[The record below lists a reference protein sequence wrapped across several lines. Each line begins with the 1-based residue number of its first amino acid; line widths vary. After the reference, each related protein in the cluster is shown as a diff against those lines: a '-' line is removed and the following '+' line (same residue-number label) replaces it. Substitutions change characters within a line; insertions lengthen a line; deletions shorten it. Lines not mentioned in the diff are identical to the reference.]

1 MEKLLGKTVIVL
13 MLICIVP
20 TLGALCGA
28 FSGWTVS
35 LFFNEPIMAF
45 FGSIGVTTTNLAL
58 WQVGA
63 AMGFLGGFLKTSVH
77 QSSK

>member
-1 MEKLLGKTVIVL
+1 MEKLLGKTAFVLVL
-13 MLICIVP
+13 MFIAP
-20 TLGALCGA
+20 TLGSLFGA

-45 FGSIGVTTTNLAL
+45 FRSIGVTTTGLSL

-77 QSSK
+77 QPSK

>member
-1 MEKLLGKTVIVL
+1 MEKLFGKMAFLLIL
-13 MLICIVP
+13 MFIAP
-20 TLGALCGA
+20 TLGSLFGA

-45 FGSIGVTTTNLAL
+45 LGSIGVTTTDLAL

-63 AMGFLGGFLKTSVH
+63 AMGFLGGFLTTSVH
-77 QSSK
+77 QPSQ